1 MAKKKKG
8 AGGSGR
14 KSKPKPEFRSQVE
27 DEIVDQLLYRFVALV
42 KKGLELMLDEP
53 SELTRKEFRQ
63 NPTLVHTAEDIA
75 GLVLWAAV
83 MAYELPWLEFC
94 QPILRQPAWMTLL
107 GVETQA
113 DLDRLSLDMGNYG
126 YG

>member
-42 KKGLELMLDEP
+42 KKGLALMLDNP
-53 SELTRKEFRQ
+53 SELTRTEFRR
-63 NPTLVHTAEDIA
+63 NPALGHTAEDIP
-75 GLVLWAAV
+75 GLVLWAAA
-83 MAYELPWLEFC
+83 MLTGYRPSIPDESRNYEGHGGGSCFPVS
-94 QPILRQPAWMTLL
+94 QKMR
-107 GVETQA
+107 
-113 DLDRLSLDMGNYG
+113 
-126 YG
+126 